1 MSSYPSNS
9 MSDISVGP
17 LPYSLPHTI
26 PKWGLSPSPTDLIE
40 KLEQG
45 GYIGTRDPLAG

>member
-1 MSSYPSNS
+1 MRKVPESLVSSAAPQNS

-26 PKWGLSPSPTDLIE
+26 PKWGLSPSPTDLI
-40 KLEQG
+40 
-45 GYIGTRDPLAG
+45 